1 MSAKN
6 RIITNIILV
15 AVVRGVFKNFEPNP
29 VRREIDSRTHTF
41 IFQHIYHLCHCSF
54 GHEGFQCQ

>member
-41 IFQHIYHLCHCSF
+41 IFQPLSLLIWS
-54 GHEGFQCQ
+54 